1 MPASWT
7 KSVLWSL
14 FFAAT
19 SGAALGAQQAA
30 PVAGPAHRPADGL
43 CGPDQLSGQYE
54 CVTSVPLTEEE
65 VRINLAYLAA
75 LGSFVARRAAFVEP
89 PAPSVVAGRASAP

>member
-7 KSVLWSL
+7 KIALWSL
-14 FFAAT
+14 FFFAT
-19 SGAALGAQQAA
+19 SGAALGAQQTASA
-30 PVAGPAHRPADGL
+30 AGPAQRW

-54 CVTSVPLTEEE
+54 CVTSVPLTEDE

-75 LGSFVARRAAFVEP
+75 LGFLAARRAAHDEP
-89 PAPSVVAGRASAP
+89 PAPSVVAVRASAP